1 METEAGE
8 VETTDQCCSVRLWPH
23 ERSGSRT
30 ERGGMKAM
38 RERKLVNIG
47 QVDDTISF
55 YRPQF
60 RESFHASANES
71 SITQL
76 STFVSQEEPM
86 AIYVASGKLS
96 RGIAAATL
104 RYATAM
110 GSYSMSF
117 REERDTFGPIQTQRR
132 CRTLKSVVMTSTGRE
147 KKRDFNVWQADVNME
162 EGRD

>member
-1 METEAGE
+1 M
-8 VETTDQCCSVRLWPH
+8 
-23 ERSGSRT
+23 
-30 ERGGMKAM
+30 
-38 RERKLVNIG
+38 
-47 QVDDTISF
+47 
-55 YRPQF
+55 
-60 RESFHASANES
+60 
-71 SITQL
+71 
-76 STFVSQEEPM
+76 SQHNPWIKEEPM
-86 AIYVASGKLS
+86 AIYVASRKLS